1 MSKERDNSI
10 SFGLGLLAGV
20 VGGIIAGVIC
30 APKSGEETRA
40 DLADK
45 VMQIKDNFPK
55 KVECAKKKSLRS
67 IEQTKA
73 SIENIIE
80 DIQGSLR
87 AQKMANAKKMEA
99 KILKEQK

>member
-1 MSKERDNSI
+1 MSKEMDNSI

-20 VGGIIAGVIC
+20 IGGIIAAVMY

-40 DLADK
+40 DLVDK
-45 VMQIKDNFPK
+45 AVKIKRNLPK
-55 KVECAKKKSLRS
+55 KIECAKKKSINS
-67 IEQTKA
+67 IEHTKA

-87 AQKMANAKKMEA
+87 AQKMANAKKIEA
-99 KILKEQK
+99 KILKEQQ